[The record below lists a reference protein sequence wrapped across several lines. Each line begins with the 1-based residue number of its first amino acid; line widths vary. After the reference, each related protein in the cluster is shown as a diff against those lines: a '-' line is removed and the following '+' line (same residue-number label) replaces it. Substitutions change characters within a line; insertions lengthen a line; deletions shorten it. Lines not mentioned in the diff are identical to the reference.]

1 MEVMN
6 LQVSLKEE
14 IIEYI
19 SVLPYNLQKNV
30 FNYIDVLSKQR

>member
-1 MEVMN
+1 MEVIN

-19 SVLPYNLQKNV
+19 SDLPYDLHKKG
-30 FNYIDVLSKQR
+30 I

>member
-19 SVLPYNLQKNV
+19 SVLPYNLQKKC
-30 FNYIDVLSKQR
+30 I